1 MCTAEWGKVMTE
13 RLQLLELWAERQG
26 LELAADCHLAKI
38 NQCAQF
44 LQAPKSSV
52 EGVQQ
57 LACTCFRLNSLQ
69 MAALLQQE
77 KIPSNLVDTALRLAE
92 SVADELTRADGREIR
107 LEETPELHLA
117 LLLPDDG
124 FSCDVVRGIPSGLV
138 DFLNPLQQQGMC
150 RLAAQPTSIGLWTVY
165 MHQFNA
171 RSSSAMSNKL
181 PQPEK
186 QVIKLQKN
194 SNGMGLSIVAAK
206 GAGQERLGIYIK
218 SVVPGGAADA
228 DGRLQAGDQLLRV
241 DGQSLIGI
249 TQERAAD
256 YLVRTG
262 PVVTLEVAKQG
273 AIYHGLATL
282 LQQPSP
288 VIQRDIDPNSYK
300 EGQITHGQLQ
310 HNSQTQF
317 MQLPNFNLQQQQRRH
332 SYHTPRYYSSISDDS
347 LNRSRRNSYIGGMYT
362 PSSPPMRRLSAS
374 SLLEERCAR
383 GYQELH
389 IDPRYRDTRPIARSA
404 SSLYNMSKE
413 VSLSTHNISNT
424 LGAGMRILP
433 TQQYQIGSPLKKRN
447 SNRRMSERD
456 LTRMGADNRN
466 LGGPLT
472 TNTTTHLPN
481 SKSVP
486 ALHHH
491 SSSGAICKFND

>member
-44 LQAPKSSV
+44 LQAPKTSV

-77 KIPSNLVDTALRLAE
+77 KIPRNLVDTALGMAE

-165 MHQFNA
+165 MHQFNVRIIFHFAYGIALAIYSLQA

-186 QVIKLQKN
+186 QIIKLQKN

-249 TQERAAD
+249 TQER
-256 YLVRTG
+256 
-262 PVVTLEVAKQG
+262 
-273 AIYHGLATL
+273 
-282 LQQPSP
+282 
-288 VIQRDIDPNSYK
+288 
-300 EGQITHGQLQ
+300 
-310 HNSQTQF
+310 
-317 MQLPNFNLQQQQRRH
+317 
-332 SYHTPRYYSSISDDS
+332 
-347 LNRSRRNSYIGGMYT
+347 
-362 PSSPPMRRLSAS
+362 
-374 SLLEERCAR
+374 
-383 GYQELH
+383 
-389 IDPRYRDTRPIARSA
+389 
-404 SSLYNMSKE
+404 
-413 VSLSTHNISNT
+413 
-424 LGAGMRILP
+424 
-433 TQQYQIGSPLKKRN
+433 
-447 SNRRMSERD
+447 
-456 LTRMGADNRN
+456 
-466 LGGPLT
+466 
-472 TNTTTHLPN
+472 
-481 SKSVP
+481 
-486 ALHHH
+486 
-491 SSSGAICKFND
+491 